1 MSKANIRI
9 LKQCLNCGNMF
20 EAHKTTTK
28 YCSHKCNSQH
38 YKLRRRLELKNL
50 IEIDTKKK
58 VHNYYIPQHI
68 LEETKSDYDCNNF
81 IQNLLYNI
89 TYPFDNDEVN
99 QLIDLYQLGTI
110 TDRYMRGAITFPFID
125 INQKVNALQCKSF
138 DLMNKTKHTNFL
150 HSALLNLLNK
160 KG

>member
-50 IEIDTKKK
+50 IEIDTKKEI
-58 VHNYYIPQHI
+58 N
-68 LEETKSDYDCNNF
+68 SNF
-81 IQNLLYNI
+81 K
-89 TYPFDNDEVN
+89 
-99 QLIDLYQLGTI
+99 
-110 TDRYMRGAITFPFID
+110 A
-125 INQKVNALQCKSF
+125 
-138 DLMNKTKHTNFL
+138 KTTQ
-150 HSALLNLLNK
+150 LNLLSIQDK
-160 KG
+160 KYLSVVEVAYLMDCNPRTIYRLIDKKLIKATNLNQRLTRIKKTDIENLF